1 LKDNFNRINKPFLLI
16 LSQTFNQKREVIS
29 LILKEDRL
37 LDSVNINI
45 SSQIGK
51 LHLRNPFILAS
62 GTLGISGTM
71 LKHIAEEGAG
81 AVVTK
86 SFGLKAREGYPGPV
100 MIEVTGG
107 FLNSMGLPNPG
118 AEAMKHEI
126 QEAKKSGIPVV
137 ASIFGFNEN
146 EYAQAASYAK
156 EADAD
161 ALELNVSCPHV
172 EEVGVEI
179 GLVPELLNKVTR
191 AAKKNFQNPLIVKLS
206 PNAADI
212 VEIAEAAVDAGA
224 NALTVTN
231 TMKAI
236 AIDIETR
243 RPILGGKFGGLSGP
257 ALKPIALR
265 CVYQIYEKI
274 AIPIIGSGGISCCKD
289 AIEFILAGASAVQ
302 IGTAIAYNDVG
313 VFRELAQDLIRYMS
327 EHNNQHLEEIIG
339 TAHV

>member
-1 LKDNFNRINKPFLLI
+1 
-16 LSQTFNQKREVIS
+16 
-29 LILKEDRL
+29 
-37 LDSVNINI
+37 
-45 SSQIGK
+45 
-51 LHLRNPFILAS
+51 
-62 GTLGISGTM
+62 
-71 LKHIAEEGAG
+71 
-81 AVVTK
+81 
-86 SFGLKAREGYPGPV
+86 

-118 AEAMKHEI
+118 AEAMKNEI

-179 GLVPELLNKVTR
+179 GLDPELLNKVTR

-289 AIEFILAGASAVQ
+289 VIEFILAGASAVQ